1 MPPRVVSLVPSI
13 TETLLHWGVTP
24 LAVTRFCEA
33 PGVATVG
40 GTKNPDVA
48 AIVACAPDL
57 VVMDKEEN
65 RLVDAEALEAQ
76 GVAVHVTHVHSVA
89 DVFPALTRLAAAV
102 GLPPWTGP
110 HIPPETAGGLLLRA
124 WVPIWRRPWM
134 TINGDTYGSS
144 LLVAAGIGNVC
155 QDTPDRYPVIS
166 LDAAAALEP
175 DVVLAPSEPYA
186 FGPRHRAELE
196 RVAPVIFVDG
206 QDMFWW
212 GSRTPLAVARFQEL
226 ARSLRIRYADG
237 GNPGDQ
243 NVRSP
248 EPDGGQ
254 LDSGYAAGARRTGGS
269 DDERRDR

>member
-1 MPPRVVSLVPSI
+1 MPPRVVSSGPST
-13 TETLLHWGVTP
+13 TETLLDWGVTP

-33 PGVATVG
+33 PGVVTVG

-65 RLVDAEALEAQ
+65 RLADAEALEAQ

-89 DVFPALTRLAAAV
+89 DVFPTLAGLAVAV

-110 HIPPETAGGLLLRA
+110 HIRPETAGGPLVRA

-144 LLVAAGIGNVC
+144 LLMAAGISNVA

-212 GSRTPLAVARFQEL
+212 GSRTHLAVARFQEL

-237 GNPGDQ
+237 G
-243 NVRSP
+243 S
-248 EPDGGQ
+248 PDGGQ
-254 LDSGYAAGARRTGGS
+254 LDSGDAGGARRRGGS